1 MAYPIPVHDYT
12 RIACQQQKV
21 LIMIFICPCKNLNK
35 LSISNKYGK
44 IWDKAVDSFGDS
56 VSNRDVGVFV
66 NNLVSVG
73 SNVANMG
80 FEFRHFGYVE
90 ALTSLN
96 ELNSLH

>member
-1 MAYPIPVHDYT
+1 MST
-12 RIACQQQKV
+12 TKV

-73 SNVANMG
+73 SNVA
-80 FEFRHFGYVE
+80 RIWD
-90 ALTSLN
+90 
-96 ELNSLH
+96 LNSGILVMLRL